1 MKSVPRSKPRLS
13 MPHGITPRPG
23 VEVRIIRD
31 VEGVRL
37 PTSRIRRLL
46 SQVIESEA
54 GRGTVQVVVVN
65 DATTRR
71 LNRSFRGRDKSTDVL
86 SFPMD
91 DVMPGPEPE
100 QLIGEIYC
108 NYQHCVRWASD
119 NGGTAGDELLRLAVH
134 GCLHLF
140 GFDHHTS
147 RDQIR
152 MANAENR
159 YLDAEG
165 LIRARAMTIRGRDD

>member
-1 MKSVPRSKPRLS
+1 MKSAPRSKPRL
-13 MPHGITPRPG
+13 PVPRGTSPQTAVG
-23 VEVRIIRD
+23 VRIIRD

-46 SQVIESEA
+46 SQVIEAEA

-71 LNRSFRGRDKSTDVL
+71 LNRNFRGKDKSTDVL

-91 DVMPGPEPE
+91 DIVPGPEPE
-100 QLIGEIYC
+100 RLIGEIYC
-108 NYQHCVRWASD
+108 NYQHCVRWAAEH
-119 NGGTAGDELLRLAVH
+119 GGTAGDELLRLAVH

-140 GFDHHTS
+140 GFDHHTP
-147 RDQIR
+147 RDQIL
-152 MANAENR
+152 MANAESR

-165 LIRARAMTIRGRDD
+165 LIRAHTVTKRGRDD